1 MFKATGN
8 FVFPQ
13 NFRKCR
19 MENPKA
25 NNSCIMYHVKL
36 NNNFERFFS

>member
-36 NNNFERFFS
+36 KNNFERFFS